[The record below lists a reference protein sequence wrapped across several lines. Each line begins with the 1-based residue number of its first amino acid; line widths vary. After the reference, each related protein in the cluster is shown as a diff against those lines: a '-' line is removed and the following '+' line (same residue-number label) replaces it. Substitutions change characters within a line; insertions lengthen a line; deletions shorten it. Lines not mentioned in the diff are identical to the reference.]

1 MADAVTSQTIQDG
14 GRHVVMSFTNVS
26 DGTGEAAVKKVD
38 VSALGSDPVSGSACS
53 TVAIESVR
61 FSTVGMSVKL
71 LWDASTDVLALH
83 LPADYSDTLDFS
95 EFSGLNNNSGS
106 GVTGDIMFTTVGHSS
121 GDAYTVVLKMVKHY
135 S

>member
-14 GRHVVMSFTNVS
+14 ARHVVMSFTNVS

-38 VSALGSDPVSGSACS
+38 VSALQTDPMTGKACS
-53 TVAIESVR
+53 TVVIQSVW
-61 FSTVGMSVKL
+61 FSTLGMSVKL
-71 LWDASTDVLALH
+71 LWDADTDVLAVH
-83 LPADYSDTLDFS
+83 LLADYADTLDMS
-95 EFSGLNNNSGS
+95 EFTGLTNNAGT
-106 GVTGDIMFTTVGHSS
+106 GVTGDIMLTTVGHGS